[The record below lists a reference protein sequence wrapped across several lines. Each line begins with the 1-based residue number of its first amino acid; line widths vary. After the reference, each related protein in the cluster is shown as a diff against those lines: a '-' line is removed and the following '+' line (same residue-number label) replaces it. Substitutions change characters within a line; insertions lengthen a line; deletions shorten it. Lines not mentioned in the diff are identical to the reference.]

1 VELQPQEP
9 VVAVEAAMMSR
20 KARPVLVELVA
31 VVALATSV
39 FQQYR
44 EPQTQAAVA
53 VAELQVLQVPQA
65 VPASSS
71 FGTQTHL
78 LLQQPLQAPQLL
90 R

>member
-1 VELQPQEP
+1 
-9 VVAVEAAMMSR
+9 MMSR

-71 FGTQTHL
+71 VGTQTHV